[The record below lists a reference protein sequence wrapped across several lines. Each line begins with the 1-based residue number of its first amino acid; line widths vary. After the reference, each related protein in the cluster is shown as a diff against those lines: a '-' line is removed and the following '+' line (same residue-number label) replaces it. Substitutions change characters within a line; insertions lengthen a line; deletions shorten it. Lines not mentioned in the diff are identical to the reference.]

1 MNKECVFC
9 KKNKYKK
16 KVSEKLMQFLEFR
29 AVDSI
34 KKSATL
40 KNDFMMLS
48 LLSEDLIV
56 LEGHYQKCCDR
67 EYTQKL
73 QNLLISSNES
83 QSFSGNI
90 LYKDVECEALREN
103 VKEYYEQIIE
113 VPKVLRYIFSSKDI
127 IVRDSTRQYLLI
139 NLKIV
144 NIIIFQK
151 IEGKLYVYSTSLTTE
166 QLVILYV
173 NAKTGLDHLKKQMV
187 TLTLLTLETQQS

>member
-1 MNKECVFC
+1 M
-9 KKNKYKK
+9 
-16 KVSEKLMQFLEFR
+16 
-29 AVDSI
+29 
-34 KKSATL
+34 
-40 KNDFMMLS
+40 
-48 LLSEDLIV
+48 
-56 LEGHYQKCCDR
+56 
-67 EYTQKL
+67 
-73 QNLLISSNES
+73 
-83 QSFSGNI
+83 
-90 LYKDVECEALREN
+90 
-103 VKEYYEQIIE
+103 
-113 VPKVLRYIFSSKDI
+113 PKVLRYIFSSKDI